1 MSARTTE
8 TAMQMPSFTST
19 IRTLGR
25 AMRLRC
31 PHCGGGPVL
40 ARWRPGIPWGAVRE
54 RCAACRFRYE
64 RSDDRYF
71 SGAMFVNLMVAEL
84 IFALSFLAAILVTW
98 PDVPWDALTYGGA
111 AAMLLIPALLFPVSK
126 VVWLAVDV
134 LVRPVSDDELR

>member
-8 TAMQMPSFTST
+8 TALQMPSLAST
-19 IRTLGR
+19 VRTLGR

-31 PHCGGGPVL
+31 PHCGRAPVL
-40 ARWRPGIPWGAVRE
+40 ARWRPGTPWAAVRE
-54 RCAACRFRYE
+54 RCIACGFRYE

-84 IFALSFLAAILVTW
+84 LFALSFLAAILITW

-111 AAMLLIPALLFPVSK
+111 AAMVLIPALLFPVSK
-126 VVWLAVDV
+126 VVWLSVDV